1 MDTFNKAYKILNK
14 QQKAAVDTID
24 GPVMVIAGPGTG
36 KTQILTLR
44 IANILEKTQTAPSSI
59 LALTFTDNGVKAMK
73 ERLVEFIGP
82 TGYQVNV
89 FTFHAFCQSVME
101 DNPEYFPT
109 MGNMEILGDLEKVEI
124 FQTLFDTLDLNVL
137 KPKNS
142 PYYYIKNVDSKISD
156 LKREGISPE
165 EFAQIITDEESLD
178 PDDYINKRTG
188 KPTQKYNAKIRQI
201 TKWKELLMLYKA
213 YQTEMLER
221 NLYDYNDMITFVVE
235 AFSENDDLLA
245 KYQER
250 YQYILAD
257 EYQDTNS
264 TQNEVIRL
272 LTSFEYLENP
282 NVFVVGDDEQSI
294 YRFQGASMENFNF
307 FEKNYPE
314 VKKITLQTNYRSTQ
328 NILDASRS
336 VIANNENNLEDVE
349 RMLKAHQE
357 YANQKINIVKLSH
370 EITEKYFLASKIKE
384 LIADGVAP
392 CEIAVLYKT
401 NKEGLDIS
409 ESLGRFGIKVQTVKG
424 ENVLDDLDIKKLI
437 KILQVIFEQE
447 LEIENQVNDNF
458 FWTGERSDKDVNL
471 FTVMH
476 YDLFGIEPSDILK
489 LVKQAK
495 DEKKHL
501 YEVLDESGEMVGTPL
516 DLSLRNSQSVLR
528 FWQKILKWKKDAAN
542 EPFSKFLELVIHE
555 SGMIDS
561 FLDSD
566 DKVDRL
572 NKLNKFF
579 GAIKE
584 FNYSKKNLNLAD
596 FFKTLSLRQKEN
608 ISIPANDLKRDDDAV
623 QLMTAHSS
631 KGLEYEYV
639 FITRCVEGNWGD
651 KRRSEALKLPNGVV
665 KFTDL
670 SKIEKNEDERRLF
683 YVAMTRAKKGLF
695 ISFAQTYSSN
705 NQDKS
710 KLPSVF
716 VNELREDIV
725 DYIDVSEYEENLEE
739 ALKVLVTLPVKKHTI
754 SIEEKEF
761 LEIIVKNISV
771 SPTSLNTY
779 LQCPY
784 KFKLDR
790 LFGIPKVKERPL
802 AFGTA
807 VHKALEDTVRE
818 YKASGEFL
826 SVEDTL
832 KSFKTELGRQ
842 LMSKQDYDDLLK
854 YGEKVVTEYLEE
866 LNGMNLDV
874 IGNEYNFGNRNV
886 YLDGIKLTGKVDRI
900 DYINRDRKEVRVVDY
915 KTGKPKSLNAIIG
928 KTQNPKEEYKRQLVF
943 YKLMSQLDR
952 GFSPKVVRST
962 RLEFVE
968 KGDNGKYKP
977 VDYEVTDADL
987 KKLRET
993 IRDTVKKIKNIEF
1006 EKTEEKKNCEYCPY
1020 QDHCWPEGIPN

>member
-1 MDTFNKAYKILNK
+1 MNQFNAAYKRLNA
-14 QQKAAVDTID
+14 QQKEAVDTID

-44 IANILEKTQTAPSSI
+44 IANILQKTQTNPSSI
-59 LALTFTDNGVKAMK
+59 LALTFTDSGVKAMK

-82 TGYQVNV
+82 TGYQVDV
-89 FTFHAFCQSVME
+89 FTFHAFCQSIME
-101 DNPEYFPT
+101 DNPEVFPT
-109 MGNMEILGDLEKVEI
+109 QGNMEILGDLEKVEI
-124 FQTLFDTLDLNVL
+124 FQSLFDTLDINVL

-142 PYYYIKNVDSKISD
+142 PYYHIRTADSKISD

-165 EFAQIITDEESLD
+165 EFAQIVTDEEEALD

-188 KPTQKYNAKIRQI
+188 KPTQKYHAKVKLIN
-201 TKWKELLMLYKA
+201 KWKELLMLYEA
-213 YQTEMLER
+213 YQEKLLER
-221 NLYDYNDMITFVVE
+221 NLYDYNDMITFVVD
-235 AFSENDDLLA
+235 AFAEDDELLA

-264 TQNEVIRL
+264 AQNEVIRL
-272 LTSFEYLENP
+272 LTSFEFLENP
-282 NVFVVGDDEQSI
+282 NVFAVGDDEQSI
-294 YRFQGASMENFNF
+294 YRFQGASMENFHF
-307 FEKNYPE
+307 FEKNYPK
-314 VKKITLQTNYRSTQ
+314 VSKITLQTNYRSTQ

-336 VIANNENNLEDVE
+336 VISNNENKLEDVE
-349 RMLKAHQE
+349 RLLQAYQE
-357 YANQKINIVKLSH
+357 YKNHKINIVKLSH
-370 EITEKYFLASKIKE
+370 EIVEKYFLATKIQE
-384 LIADGVAP
+384 LKDKGVAP

-401 NKEGLDIS
+401 NAEGADIA
-409 ESLGRFGIKVQTVKG
+409 ESLGKFGIKVQTVKG

-458 FWTGERSDKDVNL
+458 FWTGESSDKDVNL

-489 LVKQAK
+489 IVKQAK
-495 DEKKHL
+495 DDKKHL
-501 YEVLDESGEMVGTPL
+501 FEILDDEDALAKLE
-516 DLSLRNSQSVLR
+516 LRKPEEITD
-528 FWQKILKWKKDAAN
+528 FWAKILKWKQDTAN

-555 SGMIDS
+555 SGMIDA
-561 FLDSD
+561 FLDSE

-579 GAIKE
+579 GAVKD

-608 ISIPANDLKRDDDAV
+608 IAIPVNDLKRDDDAV

-639 FITRCVEGNWGD
+639 FITRCIEGNWGD
-651 KRRSEALKLPNGVV
+651 KRRAEAIKLPAGVV
-665 KFTDL
+665 KFSDL
-670 SKIEKNEDERRLF
+670 SKVEKNEDERRLF
-683 YVAMTRAKKGLF
+683 YVSMTRAKKGLY
-695 ISFAQTYSSN
+695 ISFAQSYSQN

-710 KLPSVF
+710 KLPSTF
-716 VNELREDIV
+716 VNELREDIL
-725 DYIDVSEYEENLEE
+725 DYVDVSEFENKLEN
-739 ALKVLVTLPVKKHTI
+739 ALKVLVAQPAQKHTI

-761 LEIIVKNISV
+761 LEIIVKSISI
-771 SPTSLNTY
+771 SPTALNTY

-790 LFGIPKVKERPL
+790 LFAIPKVKERPL

-818 YKASGEFL
+818 YQSTGKFL
-826 SVEDTL
+826 STKATL
-832 KSFKTELGRQ
+832 DSFKSELDRQ
-842 LMSKQDYDDLLK
+842 LMSKQNYDDLLK
-854 YGEKVVTEYLEE
+854 HGEKVITEYLEE
-866 LNGMNLDV
+866 LESMNLDV

-886 YLDGIKLTGKVDRI
+886 YLDDIKLSGKVDRI
-900 DYINRDRKEVRVVDY
+900 DYIDRDKKEVRVVDY
-915 KTGKPKSLNAIIG
+915 KTGKPKTLNVILG
-928 KTQNPKEEYKRQLVF
+928 KTQNSNEDYKRQLVF

-952 GFSPKVVRST
+952 RFSPKVVRAT

-968 KGDNGKYKP
+968 KGTNGKYKP

-987 KKLRET
+987 KELRET
-993 IRDTVKKIKNIEF
+993 IRATVKKIKNIEF
-1006 EKTEEKKNCEYCPY
+1006 ERTEEKKNCEFCQYK
-1020 QDHCWPEGIPN
+1020 DHCWPAGLK

>member
-44 IANILEKTQTAPSSI
+44 IANILKKTQTAPSSI

-424 ENVLDDLDIKKLI
+424 ENVLDDPDIKKLI

-968 KGDNGKYKP
+968 KGDNWKYKP
-977 VDYEVTDADL
+977 VDYEVTDTDL
-987 KKLRET
+987 KELRET